1 MPVDTVKRNKRNQK
15 WTNEN
20 RDRINLIFSK
30 GLKEKIESAANADGL
45 SRSQWVEKAII
56 EKLEKE
62 NIT

>member
-30 GLKEKIESAANADGL
+30 GLKEKIELAANADGL

>member
-30 GLKEKIESAANADGL
+30 GLKEKIELAANADGL

-62 NIT
+62 NII